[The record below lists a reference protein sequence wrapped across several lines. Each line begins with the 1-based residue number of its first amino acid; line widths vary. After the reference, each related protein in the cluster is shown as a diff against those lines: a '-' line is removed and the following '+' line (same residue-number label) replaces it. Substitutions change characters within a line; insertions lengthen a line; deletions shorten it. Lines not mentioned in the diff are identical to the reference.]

1 MEGDSAVIW
10 TQDTRQGGGGR
21 GPRSRTL
28 AGDSLLRGAAR
39 TLVSPRLGDL
49 NCAFCLHPGPTPG
62 WGRPAG
68 HLLTPAGATTRV
80 GGGGG
85 GDGRGYN
92 AAPGS
97 HPFFSGGRPGP
108 QRETPRWRAGVRSR
122 GARGVAPGTELPR
135 SARARGL
142 APSRHRRLGAGT
154 RTCLPPRDGARC
166 GDFIAEPR
174 KRELASREARAGWR

>member
-1 MEGDSAVIW
+1 M
-10 TQDTRQGGGGR
+10 
-21 GPRSRTL
+21 
-28 AGDSLLRGAAR
+28 
-39 TLVSPRLGDL
+39 SPRLGDL

-85 GDGRGYN
+85 DGRGYN

-97 HPFFSGGRPGP
+97 HPFFSGGRPAHSARPQDGEPGYGLEAPEGSRRGRNFQGP
-108 QRETPRWRAGVRSR
+108 R
-122 GARGVAPGTELPR
+122 APGASRLP
-135 SARARGL
+135 GT
-142 APSRHRRLGAGT
+142 APLCAGT
-154 RTCLPPRDGARC
+154 RTCLPPRAGARC

-174 KRELASREARAGWR
+174 KRELASREARAG